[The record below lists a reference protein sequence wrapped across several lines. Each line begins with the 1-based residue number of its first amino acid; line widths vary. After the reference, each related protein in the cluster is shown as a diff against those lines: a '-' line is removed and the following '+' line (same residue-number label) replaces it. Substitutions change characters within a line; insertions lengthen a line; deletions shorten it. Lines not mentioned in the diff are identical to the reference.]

1 MLVLTKI
8 NKMNLAAY
16 DKVNNFNPNKDHIQ
30 ISYKRLV
37 SPTIEYHDRYCLL
50 KTYEPNNKNY
60 NYYIAVFDNK
70 QEGIKD
76 KFLKK
81 DSNGFVKVY
90 LTDIWNDLPDYIKE
104 KNCNV
109 DVKLVESQNDGKVYK
124 LLV

>member
-8 NKMNLAAY
+8 DKMNLAAY

-90 LTDIWNDLPDYIKE
+90 LTDIWNDLPDYVKE

>member
-8 NKMNLAAY
+8 YKMNLAAY

-37 SPTIEYHDRYCLL
+37 SSTIEYHDRYCLL

-90 LTDIWNDLPDYIKE
+90 LTDIWNSLPDYVKE

>member
-1 MLVLTKI
+1 MLLLTKI

-16 DKVNNFNPNKDHIQ
+16 DKINNFNPNKDHIQ
-30 ISYKRLV
+30 ISYKRLL
-37 SPTIEYHDRYCLL
+37 SSTIEYHDRYCLL

>member
-1 MLVLTKI
+1 
-8 NKMNLAAY
+8 MNLAAY
-16 DKVNNFNPNKDHIQ
+16 DKINNFNPNKDHIQ

-37 SPTIEYHDRYCLL
+37 SSTIEYHDRYCLL

-90 LTDIWNDLPDYIKE
+90 LTDIWNDLPYYVKE

-124 LLV
+124 LLVQQQCSLLD

>member
-1 MLVLTKI
+1 MLLLIKI

-16 DKVNNFNPNKDHIQ
+16 DKINNFNPNKDHIQ
-30 ISYKRLV
+30 VSYKRLI

-50 KTYEPNNKNY
+50 KTYDINNKNY
-60 NYYIAVFDNK
+60 NYYVAVFDNK

-104 KNCNV
+104 KNCNI
-109 DVKLVESQNDGKVYK
+109 DVKLVESQTDGKVYK
-124 LLV
+124 LFV

>member
-16 DKVNNFNPNKDHIQ
+16 DKINNFNPNKDHIQ

-90 LTDIWNDLPDYIKE
+90 LTDIWNDLPDYVKE
-104 KNCNV
+104 KNYNV

>member
-1 MLVLTKI
+1 MLFLTKI

-37 SPTIEYHDRYCLL
+37 SSTIEYHDRYCLL

-90 LTDIWNDLPDYIKE
+90 LTDIWNDLPDYVKE

>member
-37 SPTIEYHDRYCLL
+37 SSTIEYHDRYCLL

-81 DSNGFVKVY
+81 DSNGFVKIY

>member
-1 MLVLTKI
+1 MLLLTKI

-16 DKVNNFNPNKDHIQ
+16 DKINNFNPNKDHIQ

-37 SPTIEYHDRYCLL
+37 SSTIEYHDRYCLL

-90 LTDIWNDLPDYIKE
+90 LTDIWNDLPDYVKE

>member
-1 MLVLTKI
+1 MLLLTKI

-16 DKVNNFNPNKDHIQ
+16 DKINNFNPNKDHIQ
-30 ISYKRLV
+30 VSYKRLI

-50 KTYEPNNKNY
+50 KTYDVNNKNY
-60 NYYIAVFDNK
+60 NYYVAVFDNK

-104 KNCNV
+104 KNCNI
-109 DVKLVESQNDGKVYK
+109 DVKLVESQTDGKVYK
-124 LLV
+124 LFV

>member
-1 MLVLTKI
+1 MLILTKI
-8 NKMNLAAY
+8 YKMNLAAY
-16 DKVNNFNPNKDHIQ
+16 DKINNFNPNKDHIQ

-90 LTDIWNDLPDYIKE
+90 LTDIWNNLPDYVKE

>member
-1 MLVLTKI
+1 MLVLTKV

-90 LTDIWNDLPDYIKE
+90 LTDIWNDLPDYVKE

>member
-16 DKVNNFNPNKDHIQ
+16 DKVNNFNPNKDYIQ

-90 LTDIWNDLPDYIKE
+90 LTDIWNSLPDYIKE

>member
-124 LLV
+124 LFV

>member
-81 DSNGFVKVY
+81 DNNGFVKVY
-90 LTDIWNDLPDYIKE
+90 LNDIWNDLPDYVKE

-109 DVKLVESQNDGKVYK
+109 DVKLVEIQNDGKVYK

>member
-70 QEGIKD
+70 QEGVKD

-90 LTDIWNDLPDYIKE
+90 LTDIWNDLPDYVKE

>member
-16 DKVNNFNPNKDHIQ
+16 DKINNFNPNKDHIQ

-37 SPTIEYHDRYCLL
+37 SSTIEYHDRYCLL

-90 LTDIWNDLPDYIKE
+90 LTDIWNNLPDYVKE

>member
-1 MLVLTKI
+1 MLILTKI

-50 KTYEPNNKNY
+50 KTYEPNNKIY

-90 LTDIWNDLPDYIKE
+90 LTDIWNDLPDYVKE

>member
-8 NKMNLAAY
+8 YKMNLAAY

-90 LTDIWNDLPDYIKE
+90 LTAIWNDSPDYVKE

-109 DVKLVESQNDGKVYK
+109 DVKLIEIQNDGKVYK

>member
-1 MLVLTKI
+1 MLVLIKI

-16 DKVNNFNPNKDHIQ
+16 DKINNFNPNKDHIQ
-30 ISYKRLV
+30 VSYKRLI

-50 KTYEPNNKNY
+50 KTYDINNKNY
-60 NYYIAVFDNK
+60 NYYVAVFDNK

-104 KNCNV
+104 KNCNI

-124 LLV
+124 LFV

>member
-16 DKVNNFNPNKDHIQ
+16 DKVNNFNPNKDYIQ

-37 SPTIEYHDRYCLL
+37 SSTIEYHDRYCLL

-90 LTDIWNDLPDYIKE
+90 LTDIWNSLPDYIKE

>member
-81 DSNGFVKVY
+81 DSNGFVKIY

-109 DVKLVESQNDGKVYK
+109 DVKLVEIQNDGKVYK

>member
-8 NKMNLAAY
+8 YKMNLAAY

-90 LTDIWNDLPDYIKE
+90 LTDIWNDLPDYVKE

>member
-1 MLVLTKI
+1 MLVLIKI

-16 DKVNNFNPNKDHIQ
+16 DKINNFNPNKDHIQ
-30 ISYKRLV
+30 VSYKRLI

-50 KTYEPNNKNY
+50 KTYDINNKNY
-60 NYYIAVFDNK
+60 NYYVAVFDNK

-104 KNCNV
+104 KNCNI
-109 DVKLVESQNDGKVYK
+109 DVKLVESQTDGKVYK
-124 LLV
+124 LFV

>member
-60 NYYIAVFDNK
+60 NYYVAVFDNK

-90 LTDIWNDLPDYIKE
+90 LTDIWNDLPDYVKE

>member
-90 LTDIWNDLPDYIKE
+90 LTDIWNSLPDYVKE

>member
-16 DKVNNFNPNKDHIQ
+16 DKINNFNPNKDHIQ

-90 LTDIWNDLPDYIKE
+90 LTDIWNDLPDYVKE

>member
-16 DKVNNFNPNKDHIQ
+16 DKVNNFNPNKDYIQ

>member
-16 DKVNNFNPNKDHIQ
+16 DKINNFNPNKDHIQ

-90 LTDIWNDLPDYIKE
+90 LTDIWNDLPDYVKE

-109 DVKLVESQNDGKVYK
+109 DVKLVESQDDGKVYK

>member
-37 SPTIEYHDRYCLL
+37 SSTIEYHDRYCLL

-90 LTDIWNDLPDYIKE
+90 LTDIWNSLPDYVKE

>member
-16 DKVNNFNPNKDHIQ
+16 DKINNFNPNKDHIQ

-37 SPTIEYHDRYCLL
+37 SSTIEYHDRYCLL

-60 NYYIAVFDNK
+60 NYYVAVFDNK

-90 LTDIWNDLPDYIKE
+90 LTDIWNDLPDYVKE

-109 DVKLVESQNDGKVYK
+109 DVKLVENQNDGKVYK